1 MKIARGFKLLKTIS
15 VTVDT
20 EEEGLWGGAYP
31 IWNCTTHNLRG
42 LARFQSLCDRYGT
55 PPTYLVD
62 APVLEDSLAVKELS
76 GWHNAGLCE
85 IGTHCHP
92 WCNPPIVSESVSTRD
107 SYLCN
112 LPEEVQ
118 FEKLK
123 WLTDRIAN
131 TFGRSP
137 TAYRAGRY
145 GFNQSSVKPLVDLNY
160 KLDSSVLPE
169 YDYRTSEGPS
179 FRSLSR
185 NACFVG
191 DTSGSKKIMEVP
203 ITTGFTRSGAYRQ
216 RQAIR
221 RWVETPLGRATK
233 LAAIA
238 NRLGVCRHVKL
249 SPEGTSLAEL
259 KGLVESS
266 LRDGVNH
273 LVLMLHSTSL
283 MPGFSPYAKD
293 AAGVEG
299 LYQRLG
305 GILDFT
311 IKEHQCVGVGLSE
324 IPKWLPANLPE
335 VSLASATL

>member
-1 MKIARGFKLLKTIS
+1 MLQGNMEMSTSRTIS
-15 VTVDT
+15 VTLDT

-31 IWNCTTHNLRG
+31 VFNCTTENLKG
-42 LARFQSLCDRYGT
+42 LPRFQSLCEKYSI
-55 PPTYLVD
+55 PPTYLID
-62 APVLEDSLAVKELS
+62 APVLENTVAVAQLKSWQDS
-76 GWHNAGLCE
+76 GRCE
-85 IGTHCHP
+85 IGAHCHP
-92 WCNPPIVSESVSTRD
+92 WCNPPIVSKSVSNKE

-112 LPEEVQ
+112 LPEELQ

-123 WLTDRIAN
+123 WLTDAIADN
-131 TFGRSP
+131 FGRAP
-137 TAYRAGRY
+137 TSYRAGRY

-160 KLDSSVLPE
+160 QLDSSVLPQ

-191 DTSGSKKIMEVP
+191 DTSGTKKIMEVP
-203 ITTGFTRSGAYRQ
+203 ITTGFTRSGAYRR

-266 LRDGVNH
+266 LRDGVNQ

-299 LYQRLG
+299 LYQRLD

-335 VSLASATL
+335 VSLA

>member
-1 MKIARGFKLLKTIS
+1 LKIARGFKLLKTIS